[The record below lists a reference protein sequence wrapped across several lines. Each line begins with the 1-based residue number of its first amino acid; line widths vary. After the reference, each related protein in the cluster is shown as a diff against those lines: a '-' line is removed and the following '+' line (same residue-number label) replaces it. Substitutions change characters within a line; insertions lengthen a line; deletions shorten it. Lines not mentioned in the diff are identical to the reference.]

1 MNERSLTKFILSYLI
16 EKEDYLTFT
25 EEEQQLIFQ
34 SCRTIMK
41 AIYHT
46 VKYQNVIPVV
56 LCGDYEARD
65 LIQRA
70 LRVIEEV
77 LPSTQ
82 RIRVVLV
89 Q

>member
-25 EEEQQLIFQ
+25 EEEQQLVFQ

-41 AIYHT
+41 AIYHA
-46 VKYQNVIPVV
+46 VRYQNVIPVV
-56 LCGDYEARD
+56 LCGDYEAKE
-65 LIQRA
+65 LINRA
-70 LRVIEEV
+70 LRVIQEP
-77 LPSTQ
+77 LPSTK
-82 RIRVVLV
+82 RIKVVLV

>member
-34 SCRTIMK
+34 SCRTIMI

>member
-1 MNERSLTKFILSYLI
+1 MNERSLTKFILSYLV

-34 SCRTIMK
+34 TCRTIMK
-41 AIYHT
+41 AIYHS
-46 VKYQNVIPVV
+46 VKYQNVIPIV
-56 LCGDYEARD
+56 LCGDYEAREV
-65 LIQRA
+65 INRA
-70 LRVIEEV
+70 LRVIHEA
-77 LPSTQ
+77 LPATK